1 MSSPRWRY
9 SETEKGRGIRSDS
22 STSID
27 RPSGPKLLDAAI
39 RAHRGAPGDVASLR
53 SNRIEVAGDAEE
65 RYERIS
71 DCDSLANDG
80 VVDIGV

>member
-39 RAHRGAPGDVASLR
+39 RAHRGAPGLATVTRWRTMGSSTLVKRTRVVAR
-53 SNRIEVAGDAEE
+53 TVRRRRPVG
-65 RYERIS
+65 
-71 DCDSLANDG
+71 
-80 VVDIGV
+80 